1 LNALSIAQRHNN
13 FARWNDQIEE
23 FIVTESTKRIRLAI
37 VDDHRMLLGALSEWI
52 LKAAADIDLVIAVPT
67 WPELT
72 IHPEFPVDVVLLD
85 LDLKDS
91 IPVSLKINTLRSMGA
106 RVVLM
111 STYSEPNVVREALAA
126 GALGYL
132 VKSEDAN
139 MIVEAIHAAYQGK
152 SFISAELDLA
162 LNAEEIGGAAP
173 KLSAQERRVMALYGG
188 GDPVKSVA
196 YQLSISDETAK
207 SYLKRIREKYRVAG
221 FDVGTKVAL
230 RKRALEDG
238 ILIEGDTMHHI

>member
-1 LNALSIAQRHNN
+1 
-13 FARWNDQIEE
+13 
-23 FIVTESTKRIRLAI
+23 VTEPTKRIRLAI
-37 VDDHRMLLGALSEWI
+37 VDDHRMLLGALTVWI
-52 LKAAADIDLVIAVPT
+52 RKAAADIDMVVAVPT

-85 LDLKDS
+85 LDLKDN
-91 IPVSLKINTLRSMGA
+91 IPVSLKINTLKSMNV

-111 STYSEPNVVREALAA
+111 STYSEPNLVREALAA

-132 VKSEDAN
+132 VKSENAD
-139 MIVEAIHAAYQGK
+139 MIVKAIRAASQGE
-152 SFISAELDLA
+152 SFVSAELDLA
-162 LNAEEIGGAAP
+162 LNTEEIGGAP

-188 GDPVKSVA
+188 GEPVKSVA
-196 YQLSISDETAK
+196 YQLSISEETAK

-238 ILIEGDTMHHI
+238 ILVETDTMHHL